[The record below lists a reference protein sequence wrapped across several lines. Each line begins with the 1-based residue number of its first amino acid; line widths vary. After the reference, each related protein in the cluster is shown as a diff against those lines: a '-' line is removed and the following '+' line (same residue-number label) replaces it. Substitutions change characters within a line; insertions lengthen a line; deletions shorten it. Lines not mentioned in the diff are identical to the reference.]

1 MRRHL
6 TYANVVS
13 TLCLFIVLGGS
24 AYAAK
29 QIVLPRN
36 SVGAKQIR
44 KHAIT
49 KAKLAPKL
57 VTSLKGRRGPRGLQG
72 LAGTDGQ
79 RGPQGDVGVAGPTF
93 GDVAIASGGPG
104 QHACTNLVPVS
115 KTITLD
121 HRGPLFVM
129 AHGEYY
135 ANGNTANGSA
145 QDWIVL
151 RDAADTTTL
160 ATTQRQNA
168 YANWTS
174 EPGAPLTAAG
184 VMTTAP
190 ATPPGTRYIAE
201 PGTYVL
207 QLIVNASGACGT
219 TNLAI
224 NNPGLSVIQLGA

>member
-49 KAKLAPKL
+49 KAKLAPRL
-57 VTSLKGRRGPRGLQG
+57 VTSLKGGRGIQG
-72 LAGTDGQ
+72 PAGADGQ
-79 RGPQGDVGVAGPTF
+79 RGPQGDVGAAGPTF
-93 GDVAIASGGPG
+93 GDVAIASGGAG
-104 QHACTNLVPVS
+104 QHACTDLTPVT

-121 HRGPLFVM
+121 HPGPLFVM

-135 ANGNTANGSA
+135 ANGNTANSSA
-145 QDWIVL
+145 QDWILL

-160 ATTQRQNA
+160 ATTQIQNA

-190 ATPPGTRYIAE
+190 ATPPGTRYIAQ
-201 PGTYVL
+201 PGTYLLKLMVH
-207 QLIVNASGACGT
+207 AYGSCAT

-224 NNPGLSVIQLGA
+224 NSPGISVLQIGS

>member
-13 TLCLFIVLGGS
+13 TLCLFILLGGS

-36 SVGAKQIR
+36 SVGTKQVR

-57 VTSLKGRRGPRGLQG
+57 VTSLKGRRGRQGVPG
-72 LAGTDGQ
+72 LAGADGQ
-79 RGPQGDVGVAGPTF
+79 RGPQGAVGPAGPTF
-93 GDVAIASGGPG
+93 GDVAIASDSSGL
-104 QHACTNLVPVS
+104 HACTNLEPVI

-135 ANGNTANGSA
+135 ANGSTANGTA
-145 QDWIVL
+145 QNRIVL
-151 RDAADTTTL
+151 RDAGDTTTL
-160 ATTQRQNA
+160 ATTQTENA
-168 YANWTS
+168 YANWTNT
-174 EPGAPLTAAG
+174 PGAPLTAAG
-184 VMTTAP
+184 VMETSP
-190 ATPPGTRYIAE
+190 ATPPGTRYVAE
-201 PGTYVL
+201 PGTYLLKLMVY
-207 QLIVNASGACGT
+207 VYGACAT
-219 TNLAI
+219 SNLAI